1 MAVELV
7 RSNRLFSGVPYAYA
21 ATAPEIGLIVT
32 AGACPLDDQGRVVA
46 PGDIAAQMRQ
56 ALDNLRIALEESG
69 AAMRDVLKTTIFVST
84 SSRDDLVVAWNAVA
98 GGFGDHNPPAH
109 CLASRF
115 SVFRISLSRSKR
127 LPWPHRADDWGP
139 LIHQMKT
146 TGFTGNAAYSVVF
159 ASRLG

>member
-7 RSNRLFSGVPYAYA
+7 RSNRLFSGIPYAYA

-56 ALDNLRIALEESG
+56 ALDNLRIALEDSG

-84 SSRDDLVVAWNAVA
+84 SSRDDLVVAWNEIA
-98 GGFGDHNPPAH
+98 GGFGDHNPPSTLIGVSVLGFPDQLVEVEAIAV
-109 CLASRF
+109 ASP
-115 SVFRISLSRSKR
+115 S
-127 LPWPHRADDWGP
+127 A
-139 LIHQMKT
+139 
-146 TGFTGNAAYSVVF
+146 
-159 ASRLG
+159 LGAVAW

>member
-7 RSNRLFSGVPYAYA
+7 RSNRLFSGIPYAYA

-84 SSRDDLVVAWNAVA
+84 SSRDDLVVGVERSC
-98 GGFGDHNPPAH
+98 GRLRRPQPGRAH

-115 SVFRISLSRSKR
+115 L
-127 LPWPHRADDWGP
+127 
-139 LIHQMKT
+139 
-146 TGFTGNAAYSVVF
+146 GFPDQLVEVEAIAVAPPS
-159 ASRLG
+159 

>member
-7 RSNRLFSGVPYAYA
+7 RSNRLFSGIPYAYA

-56 ALDNLRIALEESG
+56 ALDNLRIALEDSG

-84 SSRDDLVVAWNAVA
+84 SSRDDLVVAWNEIA
-98 GGFGDHNPPAH
+98 GGFGDHNPPSTLIGVSVLGFPDQLVEVEAIAVASPSA
-109 CLASRF
+109 LAQI
-115 SVFRISLSRSKR
+115 FREM
-127 LPWPHRADDWGP
+127 LP
-139 LIHQMKT
+139 L
-146 TGFTGNAAYSVVF
+146 TGC
-159 ASRLG
+159 R

>member
-7 RSNRLFSGVPYAYA
+7 RSNRLFSGIPYAYA

-56 ALDNLRIALEESG
+56 ALDNLRIALEDSG

-84 SSRDDLVVAWNAVA
+84 SSRDDLVVAWNEIA
-98 GGFGDHNPPAH
+98 GGFGDHNPPSTLVGVSVLGFPDQLVEVEAIAVASPSA
-109 CLASRF
+109 LAQI
-115 SVFRISLSRSKR
+115 FREM
-127 LPWPHRADDWGP
+127 LP
-139 LIHQMKT
+139 L
-146 TGFTGNAAYSVVF
+146 TGC
-159 ASRLG
+159 R

>member
-7 RSNRLFSGVPYAYA
+7 RSNRLFSGIPYAYA

-84 SSRDDLVVAWNAVA
+84 SSRDDLVVAWNEVA
-98 GGFGDHNPPAH
+98 GGFGDHNPPSTLLGVSVLGFPDQLVEVESIAV
-109 CLASRF
+109 ASP
-115 SVFRISLSRSKR
+115 S
-127 LPWPHRADDWGP
+127 A
-139 LIHQMKT
+139 
-146 TGFTGNAAYSVVF
+146 
-159 ASRLG
+159 LGAVAW

>member
-7 RSNRLFSGVPYAYA
+7 RSNRLFSGITYAYA

-32 AGACPLDDQGRVVA
+32 AGACPLDDRGRVVA

-84 SSRDDLVVAWNAVA
+84 SSRDDLVVAWNEVA
-98 GGFGDHNPPAH
+98 GGFGDHNPPSTLLGVSVLGFPDQLVEVEAIAV
-109 CLASRF
+109 ASP
-115 SVFRISLSRSKR
+115 S
-127 LPWPHRADDWGP
+127 A
-139 LIHQMKT
+139 
-146 TGFTGNAAYSVVF
+146 
-159 ASRLG
+159 LGAVAW

>member
-1 MAVELV
+1 MAVKLV
-7 RSNRLFSGVPYAYA
+7 RSNRLFSGIPYAYA

-84 SSRDDLVVAWNAVA
+84 SSRDDLVVAWNEVA
-98 GGFGDHNPPAH
+98 GGFGDHNPPST
-109 CLASRF
+109 LLGV
-115 SVFRISLSRSKR
+115 SVL
-127 LPWPHRADDWGP
+127 
-139 LIHQMKT
+139 
-146 TGFTGNAAYSVVF
+146 GFPDQLVEVEAIAVAPPS
-159 ASRLG
+159 